1 MLSSLESG
9 NKLSEDHYSQSKP
22 RVLVVDDDSSLREFL
37 EIFLA
42 KEGYKVA
49 SAASGEEA
57 VKKVKRGGFSLVITD
72 VRMPG
77 MDGVELL
84 KGIKA
89 IDPCLPVVLITAFA
103 SLDAAVVAM
112 KEGAWDYLTKPF
124 RIEELREVIENA
136 ISSRQDQNFKPLE
149 TADKLYKLDQMVAKS
164 QAMLKIFQ
172 LIPRIASSPSSVLIT
187 GESGTGKELAARAIH
202 NLGDRKDMPFV
213 VVNCGGI
220 PETLLESELFGH
232 KKGSF
237 TGADKDKLGLFAIAN
252 KGTIFLDEI
261 GELPM
266 VLQVKLLR
274 VVQQR
279 SFIPIG
285 GTSPIDVDCRIIA
298 ATNRNLEKEVMEG
311 NFREDLYYR
320 LNVIQLRM
328 PPLRERAEDIPLLV
342 QYFLDRYARRQDK
355 SVQGISSFAM
365 EALLQY
371 PFPGNVRELEN
382 IIERSVALSTSS
394 LILPESLYIAK
405 HKHGEDF
412 PSGGQLN
419 GPGPERH
426 QLPPEGLDLDEFL
439 GKIEKDLLLQAL
451 EKSGGRKTEAAKLLG
466 VNFRSFRYRLSK
478 YEIN

>member
-1 MLSSLESG
+1 MLSSLVPGSDVR
-9 NKLSEDHYSQSKP
+9 SDSYCQSKP

-57 VKKVKRGGFSLVITD
+57 IAMVKNEGFSLVITD

-89 IDPCLPVVLITAFA
+89 MDPALPVVLITAFA

-124 RIEELREVIENA
+124 RIEELRDVVENA
-136 ISSRQDQNFKPLE
+136 ISSRQDENFKPLE
-149 TADKLYKLDQMVAKS
+149 AKDKVYRLDQMVAKS
-164 QAMLKIFQ
+164 RAMLKIFQ

-202 NLGDRKDMPFV
+202 NLGERKDMPFV

-252 KGTIFLDEI
+252 RGTIFLDEI

-285 GTSPIDVDCRIIA
+285 GTAPIDVDCRIIA
-298 ATNRNLEKEVMEG
+298 ATNRNLEKEVMAG

-320 LNVIQLRM
+320 LNVIHLRM
-328 PPLRERAEDIPLLV
+328 PSLRERAEDIPLLV

-355 SVQGISSFAM
+355 PVQGISSFAM
-365 EALLQY
+365 DALLQY

-405 HKHGEDF
+405 HKHGEEF
-412 PSGGQLN
+412 TSNSQGGCQVK
-419 GPGPERH
+419 H
-426 QLPPEGLDLDEFL
+426 KLPPEGMDLDEFL
-439 GKIEKDLLLQAL
+439 GAIEKDLLLQAL
-451 EKSGGRKTEAAKLLG
+451 EKTGGKKTEAAKLLG